1 MCGLSGGL
9 RAAGSAAPHRLGAI
23 YPALLQATMEARKLH
38 RNSNQASRVALGASS
53 PFSTA
58 GLRRGA
64 TVPGRR
70 VRRLARRRLQACCH
84 LAHPVR
90 RRIQTRTR
98 QSWAG
103 HRCREARRRRKL
115 GTRLRVGHRLAH
127 SIDEVLQR

>member
-1 MCGLSGGL
+1 MGRRHHG
-9 RAAGSAAPHRLGAI
+9 AARRLGSAAPHRLGAI
-23 YPALLQATMEARKLH
+23 YPALLQATMEAR
-38 RNSNQASRVALGASS
+38 
-53 PFSTA
+53 
-58 GLRRGA
+58 LRRGA

-115 GTRLRVGHRLAH
+115 GTRLRVGHRLA
-127 SIDEVLQR
+127 QPA